1 MFLSSCYYSNEL
13 QIHQIEKISHKL
25 THLEVSLLGAQ
36 TGLVGILYYWS
47 VGGISSEIGWNVRLF
62 FLLCIKVKEQF

>member
-13 QIHQIEKISHKL
+13 QIHQIKKISHKL

-36 TGLVGILYYWS
+36 TGLVGTLYYRS
-47 VGGISSEIGWNVRLF
+47 AGVISSEIGWNIGI
-62 FLLCIKVKEQF
+62 FLSCVKVKEEF